1 MPTNATA
8 APAAHIRLDARGS
21 AWIDDTNTKVVEV
34 ALDHLAHG
42 WSPEEIHFQHPHLS
56 LGQIHAALAYYHD
69 NREEMDAGIQV
80 QLREHRLR
88 RAEAVDSPIRK
99 RLRELGK
106 LP

>member
-8 APAAHIRLDARGS
+8 AAAHIRLDARGM

-34 ALDHLAHG
+34 ALDQLAHG

-56 LGQIHAALAYYHD
+56 LGQIHAALSYYHD
-69 NREEMDAGIQV
+69 NREELDAGIQAR
-80 QLREHRLR
+80 LREHRLR
-88 RAEAVDSPIRK
+88 RAEGIDSPIRK

>member
-1 MPTNATA
+1 MPTNAA
-8 APAAHIRLDARGS
+8 AAAAHIRLDARGM

-56 LGQIHAALAYYHD
+56 LGQVHSALAYYHD
-69 NREEMDAGIQV
+69 NREELDAGIQAR
-80 QLREHRLR
+80 LREHRLR
-88 RAEAVDSPIRK
+88 RAETVDSPIRK

>member
-1 MPTNATA
+1 MPTNAPVA
-8 APAAHIRLDARGS
+8 AAHIWLDARGM
-21 AWIDDTNTKVVEV
+21 AWIDDTNTKVMEV
-34 ALDHLAHG
+34 ALDQLDHG

-56 LGQIHAALAYYHD
+56 LGQIHAALAYYYDH
-69 NREEMDAGIQV
+69 REELDAEIQAR
-80 QLREHRLR
+80 LREHRLR